1 MRMRSLLMVLTL
13 VLLASSARAATSE
26 ADALAMTGQEYLAK
40 GRVEKAKDC
49 FFKALFHDEDCPVA
63 LYELSKI
70 FQQEQNSAAAS
81 DFYTRSIHQM
91 ENRLSSHPDYESKI
105 SDAKTRLQA
114 VNPYAGQF
122 SGAME
127 DYAVDLGK
135 IVKKSNDTLTNEE
148 VSSRVQVLCLAS
160 IVPANKMPELQRG
173 APAEAKKTTSRPQE
187 SVIASNTPV
196 PLDIERTLKAAGW
209 TTITGQWKKK
219 SEGVYEVTNGKLET
233 AKVNGAIQLYVYP
246 GGGSISALV
255 RNANNDPHV
264 HYVGKGG
271 DAMGTMQAYTFC
283 SGYGV
288 LINDRECK
296 VYTPQGGFIGNEYY
310 PGLDHSTTLQPISKH
325 QVMISV
331 ADKEGGKGTALAI
344 QVDGKKENNS
354 NYKLNHEGPF
364 TIEIKGTVTIED
376 PRAVG
381 Q

>member
-1 MRMRSLLMVLTL
+1 MVFTL
-13 VLLASSARAATSE
+13 VMLASSAPSAWAATSE

-49 FFKALFHDEDCPVA
+49 FFKALFHDEDCPIA

-70 FQQEQNSAAAS
+70 FQQEQNTAAAS

-122 SGAME
+122 SIAME
-127 DYAVDLGK
+127 DYAQDLGK

-148 VSSRVQVLCLAS
+148 VSNRVTVLCLAS
-160 IVPANKMPELQRG
+160 IVPANKMPELEKS
-173 APAEAKKTTSRPQE
+173 APAQTKKIPAHATETQ
-187 SVIASNTPV
+187 VASSGPV
-196 PLDIERTLKAAGW
+196 PLDIERALKAAGW

-233 AKVNGAIQLYVYP
+233 TKVNGAMQFILYP
-246 GGGSISALV
+246 GSTGTVSALV
-255 RNANNDPHV
+255 RNGNHDPHMG
-264 HYVGKGG
+264 YVSKTGNT
-271 DAMGTMQAYTFC
+271 MGYQNFTFC
-283 SGYGV
+283 SGYG
-288 LINDRECK
+288 ISITDRDCK
-296 VYTPQGGFIGNEYY
+296 VFTPQGGFTGNEFY
-310 PGLDHSTTLQPISKH
+310 PGLDHTTNLQPVKH
-325 QVMISV
+325 QIMISI
-331 ADKEGGKGTALAI
+331 AEKENNKGSALAI

-354 NYKLNHEGPF
+354 SYKLNKDGPF
-364 TIEIKGTVTIED
+364 TIEIKGTATIED
-376 PRAVG
+376 PKALG